1 MTNEPVD
8 VIAPLPAAW
17 DAFGLLRP

>member
-8 VIAPLPAAW
+8 VIAPLSPAW
-17 DAFGLLRP
+17 EEILRSHL